1 MYRMVRDGVR
11 TVQIEVWIR
20 RMGAGDLD
28 YKVAMTQ
35 KDEITQVA
43 QALETLRQSS
53 IKAIQLDLVK
63 KLSADL
69 EQKNERLEQVLAEL
83 RRTQDQII
91 LRQKLVEMGEL
102 TAGVAHEIRN
112 PLNFVHNFSETSREL
127 LDELRETLDGGRRE
141 LGPDRRDRVASVSDD
156 LAANLERIRFHA
168 GRANRIVQEMLA
180 FGGRQGSFQLVDIT
194 ACGETH
200 VSAEVGEAQFS
211 RWGSVRRGA

>member
-28 YKVAMTQ
+28 YKVEMTQ

-112 PLNFVHNFSETSREL
+112 PLNFVRNFSETSQEL

-141 LGPDRRDRVASVSDD
+141 LGPNRRDRVASVSDD

-168 GRANRIVQEMLA
+168 DRANRIVQEMLA